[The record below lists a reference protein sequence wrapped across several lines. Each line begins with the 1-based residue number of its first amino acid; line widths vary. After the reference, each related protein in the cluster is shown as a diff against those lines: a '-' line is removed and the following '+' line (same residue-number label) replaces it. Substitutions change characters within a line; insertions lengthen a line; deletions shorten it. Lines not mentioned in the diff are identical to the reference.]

1 VEDRSSGS
9 EDKIAKRENKKDEY
23 IEKRM
28 KKCERIMQ
36 ELCNSIKRPNL

>member
-9 EDKIAKRENKKDEY
+9 EDKIAKRENKTDEY

-28 KKCERIMQ
+28 KNYEGNMQ
-36 ELCNSIKRPNL
+36 ELCKRPNL